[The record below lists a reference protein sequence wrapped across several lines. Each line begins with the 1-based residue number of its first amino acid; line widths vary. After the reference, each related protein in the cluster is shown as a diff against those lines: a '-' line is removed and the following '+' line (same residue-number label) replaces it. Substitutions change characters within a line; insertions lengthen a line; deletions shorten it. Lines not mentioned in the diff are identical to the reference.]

1 MKRRAETDRGESLAP
16 GDPPA
21 RDVVGSARTSEPPEE
36 RQSASDHARSE
47 LASPEDP
54 EVGPPLPASAV
65 VAGALAGLRDRL
77 ARPLRAASAEVR
89 QDATREMMRIAW
101 PVMASQVLL
110 NVTGLIDRMMIGR
123 LAESGSA
130 AVPLAAVGYA
140 TQIFNFVQT
149 TLFSVGLA
157 CVALM
162 ARAIGAGD
170 AERARHALAGSL
182 QVSLA
187 LTLVYSSALFV
198 WSEEV
203 LRALGAEDGVVSV
216 AAPYLELT
224 VIAAMMLAF
233 TLVFESALRADRDTR
248 TPMWIAVVV
257 TATKIAGNAVLIFG
271 LFGLPR
277 LELWGAGLATVISQ
291 AIGLALFLL
300 VLAARP
306 RDGATA
312 VRLRDLL
319 ERNPMTREVVRIAV
333 PGVAERIV
341 LNLGL
346 LSYFAVLS
354 RWYGT
359 LAVATYT
366 VGVSLLSFS
375 WIPGTGFAQAVST
388 LVGQVLGAGDRE
400 GAMTLGRRAVALAF
414 YTSIPLALLFAWLR
428 DPLSALFTED
438 QTVIDALS
446 PFMLTLAIGQPFL
459 QIHFTLGGAHRGA
472 GDTVTP
478 LVSAMVGNWLIRLP
492 IALAIAAWLEADV
505 VWIWV
510 TLILD
515 HIARTI
521 WLGLSF
527 ARGRWR
533 DGRGLTR

>member
-1 MKRRAETDRGESLAP
+1 MKRRERVGSDAPDEPAP
-16 GDPPA
+16 GDPDDA
-21 RDVVGSARTSEPPEE
+21 NG
-36 RQSASDHARSE
+36 ASVHARSE

-54 EVGPPLPASAV
+54 ELGPPLPASAV

-77 ARPLRAASAEVR
+77 ARPLRAASAEWGH
-89 QDATREMMRIAW
+89 DATREMVRLAW

-123 LAESGSA
+123 LADANAGGA

-162 ARAIGAGD
+162 ARAIGSGD
-170 AERARHALAGSL
+170 VTRARHALAGSL
-182 QVSLA
+182 QVSVA

-203 LRALGAEDGVVSV
+203 LRGLGAEEGVVAV

-224 VIAAMMLAF
+224 VVAAMMLAF

-257 TATKIAGNAVLIFG
+257 TTTKITGNAVLIFG
-271 LFGLPR
+271 LFGAPR
-277 LELWGAGLATVISQ
+277 LELWGAGLATVLSQ
-291 AIGLALFLL
+291 AVGLALFVL
-300 VLAARP
+300 VLAAKP

-312 VRLRDLL
+312 VRFRDLL

-375 WIPGTGFAQAVST
+375 WIPGTGFEQSVST
-388 LVGQVLGAGDRE
+388 LVGQVLGAGERE
-400 GAMTLGRRAVALAF
+400 AAMALGRRAVALAF

-428 DPLSALFTED
+428 GPLSALFTD
-438 QTVIDALS
+438 DRTVIDALS

-505 VWIWV
+505 IWIWV

-533 DGRGLTR
+533 DGRGLHG

>member
-1 MKRRAETDRGESLAP
+1 MKPRAGAT
-16 GDPPA
+16 
-21 RDVVGSARTSEPPEE
+21 PEE
-36 RQSASDHARSE
+36 RDGASDHARAE
-47 LASPEDP
+47 LASPDDP

-65 VAGALAGLRDRL
+65 VAGALAGLRESL
-77 ARPLRAASAEVR
+77 ARPLRAAGAEIR
-89 QDATREMMRIAW
+89 RDATRELLRLAW

-110 NVTGLIDRMMIGR
+110 NVTGLVDRMMIGR

-170 AERARHALAGSL
+170 ATRARHALAGSL
-182 QVSLA
+182 QVSVA
-187 LTLVYSSALFV
+187 LTLVYAIGLFV
-198 WSEEV
+198 FSEEV
-203 LRALGAEDGVVSV
+203 LRGLGAEAGVVAV

-257 TATKIAGNAVLIFG
+257 TAAKLAGNAVLIFG
-271 LFGLPR
+271 LFGAPR

-291 AIGLALFLL
+291 AIGLALFLAVL
-300 VLAARP
+300 VKRP
-306 RDGATA
+306 RDGATGI
-312 VRLRDLL
+312 RLRELF

-400 GAMTLGRRAVALAF
+400 AAMALGRRAVALAF
-414 YTSIPLALLFAWLR
+414 YTSIPLALFFAWLR
-428 DPLSALFTED
+428 APLSALFTD
-438 QTVIDALS
+438 DPTVIDALS

-492 IALAIAAWLEADV
+492 IAIAIAAWLEADV
-505 VWIWV
+505 IWIWV

-515 HIARTI
+515 HIARTL

-533 DGRGLTR
+533 DGGDRAA